1 MQDKKKND
9 RCSKV
14 TWFVVGS
21 ALTIAGFI
29 IIPPLIK
36 KYVNKAYKKSLMNDE
51 IDFDDMGPEIVPY
64 SKNTKEEK

>member
-1 MQDKKKND
+1 MKDEKKTN

-14 TWFVVGS
+14 TWFVAGG
-21 ALTIAGFI
+21 ALTITGFI

-36 KYVNKAYKKSLMNDE
+36 KYGNKVYKKSLMNDE

-64 SKNTKEEK
+64 SENTKEEE